1 MESEEEIR
9 EEEKKEKQT
18 EQKVII
24 YLFLGLFVVI
34 GIIYLYSRGIL
45 GDLITWERG
54 EQEEPRKKAEQQETT
69 SKIRS
74 RERAV
79 RRSHTSPEE
88 KKDQSGESTEIDTIL
103 SSLGVPTLT
112 LIAPHGTSRDDL
124 KKLCQSMRAQHTGK
138 TRLTIAIYADTP
150 IGRQIARGMLKH
162 PSPAMIRLNQLLLYT
177 FDPDKGE
184 QYTFPPF

>member
-9 EEEKKEKQT
+9 EEEKKEKQA

-54 EQEEPRKKAEQQETT
+54 EEETETRQEEPRKKAERQETT

-74 RERAV
+74 REGEMSR
-79 RRSHTSPEE
+79 
-88 KKDQSGESTEIDTIL
+88 SGESTEIDTIL
-103 SSLGVPTLT
+103 SSLGIPTLT